1 MKKLSVCMF
10 FLLLGC
16 VCCGI
21 HAQDIQL
28 AGYVEDEFLKK
39 GLSDVKVSVLT
50 TDSAVVV
57 EKAHTIIISENVP
70 KTLYVAS
77 VKPVKATYLIH
88 AELPGYTEA
97 WTRVTV
103 SDTSQ
108 KKVDFPTLLLRRVM
122 DQKLGEATV
131 RATRVKMYYKGDTLV
146 YNADA
151 FQLPD
156 GSMLDALIRQLPGVK
171 LNEAGEIF
179 VNGRKVDELLLGSH
193 SFMRGNKS
201 VLMENLPYY
210 TVKDIKVYDKQTDMS
225 EALGYDVEP
234 RKFVM
239 DVNLKREY
247 SKGCLLY
254 TSPSP
259 RD

>member
-1 MKKLSVCMF
+1 MKKLSVCML

-39 GLSDVKVSVLT
+39 GISDVKVSVLT

-97 WTRVTV
+97 WTRVT
-103 SDTSQ
+103 
-108 KKVDFPTLLLRRVM
+108 FRIPPRR
-122 DQKLGEATV
+122 KWISPPC
-131 RATRVKMYYKGDTLV
+131 YY
-146 YNADA
+146 
-151 FQLPD
+151 
-156 GSMLDALIRQLPGVK
+156 
-171 LNEAGEIF
+171 AG
-179 VNGRKVDELLLGSH
+179 
-193 SFMRGNKS
+193 
-201 VLMENLPYY
+201 
-210 TVKDIKVYDKQTDMS
+210 
-225 EALGYDVEP
+225 
-234 RKFVM
+234 
-239 DVNLKREY
+239 
-247 SKGCLLY
+247 
-254 TSPSP
+254 
-259 RD
+259 

>member
-1 MKKLSVCMF
+1 MYKRQ
-10 FLLLGC
+10 
-16 VCCGI
+16 
-21 HAQDIQL
+21 AQNIQL

-39 GLSDVKVSVLT
+39 GISDVKVSVLT
-50 TDSAVVV
+50 TDSVVVV
-57 EKAHTIIISENVP
+57 EKASGVGVSSLSGL

-210 TVKDIKVYDKQTDMS
+210 TVKDIKVYD
-225 EALGYDVEP
+225 
-234 RKFVM
+234 
-239 DVNLKREY
+239 N
-247 SKGCLLY
+247 CLLY

-259 RD
+259 RDCS